1 MEPPSIED
9 AITQNIE
16 DPDAPSADTS
26 GLTLSPVLARLPPE
40 RLPDPSTVCT
50 HCPRALWFASPKSL
64 TCFCR
69 VMFTQT
75 WSTKEPQQILLCDG
89 PLMTNDQ

>member
-9 AITQNIE
+9 AITQELE

-26 GLTLSPVLARLPPE
+26 GLILSPALARLPHE
-40 RLPDPSTVCT
+40 RLPDPPTLCT
-50 HCPRALWFASPKSL
+50 HCPRALWFASPSSV
-64 TCFCR
+64 TCYCR

-75 WSTKEPQQILLCDG
+75 WSTKEPQQILVCDG
-89 PLMTNDQ
+89 PLLMSDQ